1 MEKWKLSRY
10 LRSALA
16 ALLAVCM
23 LLAMAGCG
31 DDEESPAPS
40 VPSEPVESIQQT
52 EPTEHT
58 HDYAEEVTKEAT
70 CAEAGTKTFTCDCGD
85 SYTEDIAALEHSW
98 KDATCTDPKT
108 CSECGATEGSALEHN
123 WKAATCTA
131 PKTCSECGATEGS
144 VEHSWKAA
152 TCTTPKTCS
161 KCGAT
166 TGGVVHSWKAATCTE
181 PKTCSKCGATE
192 GSAAGHSWNAATCT
206 TPKTCSKC
214 GATEGT
220 VEHSWN
226 AATCTAPKTCSKCGT
241 TEGSALGHNYQ
252 NGTCTGCGDVE
263 TISHP
268 FETGTG
274 YAISVSSDEFICYQL
289 ASDVLFHD
297 YCNTEK
303 PASGWYK
310 FREYNGTTYYSPSPS
325 WGWYGIENYTISGK
339 TVQVQIESDTVETME
354 MELISANQYR
364 VTKGIS
370 LIPTGT
376 VFTFGTDMCSVA
388 GHLYERSC
396 ENDIT
401 CIYCDHFK
409 CAGLGHEYGE
419 DDICVRCFSAMRPKD

>member
-70 CAEAGTKTFTCDCGD
+70 CAEAGTKTFVCDCGD

-166 TGGVVHSWKAATCTE
+166 
-181 PKTCSKCGATE
+181 
-192 GSAAGHSWNAATCT
+192 
-206 TPKTCSKC
+206 
-214 GATEGT
+214 
-220 VEHSWN
+220 
-226 AATCTAPKTCSKCGT
+226 
-241 TEGSALGHNYQ
+241 EGSALGHNYQ

-274 YAISVSSDEFICYQL
+274 YAISVSSDEFICYQF
-289 ASDVLFHD
+289 ASDVLFYD
-297 YCNTEK
+297 YCDTEK
-303 PASGWYK
+303 PARGWCK

-364 VTKGIS
+364 VTKGIA

-376 VFTFGTDMCSVA
+376 VFTFGTDMCIVA